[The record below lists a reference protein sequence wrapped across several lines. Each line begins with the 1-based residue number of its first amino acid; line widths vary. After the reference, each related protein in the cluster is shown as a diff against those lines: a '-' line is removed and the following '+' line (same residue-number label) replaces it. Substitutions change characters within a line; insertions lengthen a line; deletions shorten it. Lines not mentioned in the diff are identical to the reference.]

1 MKHYLPN
8 SALLMLYYSIVHLHI
23 LYGIILWGSTYT
35 SHLKK
40 LQLLQ
45 NKAVRAICSLYWRE
59 HVTPCFDC
67 PSILKVR
74 DVAKMEM
81 AKFVHKSVNHSQP
94 KYFQSYFHKVSLEHK
109 RSTRSSSSDN
119 LAIPLFRISRAQRS
133 IKYQGSKVWN
143 STPTAIQRLK
153 LKNFTQTYR
162 EKILVAYKNKVPR
175 FTGSSFS

>member
-1 MKHYLPN
+1 
-8 SALLMLYYSIVHLHI
+8 MLYYSIVYPHI

-45 NKAVRAICSLYWRE
+45 NKAVRAICSLNWRE
-59 HVTPCFDC
+59 HATPCFDRL
-67 PSILKVR
+67 SILKVR

-81 AKFVHKSVNHSQP
+81 AKFVHKSINRSLP
-94 KYFQSYFHKVSLEHK
+94 KYFQTYFHKVSLAHK

-119 LAIPLFRISRAQRS
+119 LAIPLFRASRAQRS

-143 STPTAIQRLK
+143 WIPTAIQRLK
-153 LKNFTQTYR
+153 LKKFTQTYR
-162 EKILVAYKNKVPR
+162 EQILVACKN
-175 FTGSSFS
+175 